1 MKLAFRNILRHPV
14 KNSLI
19 GIVIILASLV
29 YFFTGTLIQNSRD
42 SWRQFLSTTFLGK
55 YNITAYQ
62 NKEKDYTLAAFS
74 LPEEFISTQII
85 EYLEVNGIN
94 YAKRIKAGAAVFNE
108 ETGEF
113 AGATVTVLGV
123 DWEEEGKY
131 LTNLF
136 LKKGNYT
143 PAVANWAVVWEE
155 LTAGFGWETGDKV
168 TLFLKDIDGFSI
180 PLTFEITGIMANKT
194 GPSLAGVGG
203 IPLFPV
209 VFVAKDYLEGSL
221 GIIPG
226 DVTDLA
232 IWSLHPRK
240 IYILTNMAKESGYQ
254 FFRGEQGFEVIWG
267 VIGFVNFAGG
277 FIKIFI
283 LTILAVATLNLNL
296 LGFAERQ
303 KEIGTILAIGAKP
316 KWVVL
321 LLLKEMILFS
331 VLAFISSL
339 FIYLVFVLGASGG
352 IAVQGGLK
360 LALAGNKFYPGLVFS
375 SVLSALAAIV
385 GTMILSSVYPIY
397 LSTRIDPVEV
407 FREDKL

>member
-136 LKKGNYT
+136 FEKRKLYT
-143 PAVANWAVVWEE
+143 GSCQ
-155 LTAGFGWETGDKV
+155 LGC
-168 TLFLKDIDGFSI
+168 
-180 PLTFEITGIMANKT
+180 
-194 GPSLAGVGG
+194 SLGG
-203 IPLFPV
+203 IDRRIRLGDGRQGHPV
-209 VFVAKDYLEGSL
+209 FK
-221 GIIPG
+221 
-226 DVTDLA
+226 
-232 IWSLHPRK
+232 K
-240 IYILTNMAKESGYQ
+240 ILT
-254 FFRGEQGFEVIWG
+254 
-267 VIGFVNFAGG
+267 
-277 FIKIFI
+277 
-283 LTILAVATLNLNL
+283 
-296 LGFAERQ
+296 
-303 KEIGTILAIGAKP
+303 
-316 KWVVL
+316 
-321 LLLKEMILFS
+321 
-331 VLAFISSL
+331 
-339 FIYLVFVLGASGG
+339 
-352 IAVQGGLK
+352 
-360 LALAGNKFYPGLVFS
+360 
-375 SVLSALAAIV
+375 
-385 GTMILSSVYPIY
+385 
-397 LSTRIDPVEV
+397 V
-407 FREDKL
+407 FRSP